1 MAKNRHLTAA
11 AALAAALLVSPTTAR
26 AAAPEPEPGSMV
38 LDWVVT
44 LKSGTK
50 PLFVHDG
57 DTWSLYGHLHERTED
72 RGPGTKIGD
81 MTARCTAVL
90 VHARGHVRQCERVL
104 RTDAGHLSLTDAM
117 DVEGTGPHGAP
128 GAVTGGTGVYA
139 DAEGEARITEHGGT
153 AGFRITLDD

>member
-1 MAKNRHLTAA
+1 
-11 AALAAALLVSPTTAR
+11 
-26 AAAPEPEPGSMV
+26 MV
-38 LDWVVT
+38 LDWAVT
-44 LKSGTK
+44 LKRGTK

-104 RTDAGHLSLTDAM
+104 RTDTGHLSLTDAWTWR
-117 DVEGTGPHGAP
+117 GPARTGHPAP
-128 GAVTGGTGVYA
+128 
-139 DAEGEARITEHGGT
+139 
-153 AGFRITLDD
+153 